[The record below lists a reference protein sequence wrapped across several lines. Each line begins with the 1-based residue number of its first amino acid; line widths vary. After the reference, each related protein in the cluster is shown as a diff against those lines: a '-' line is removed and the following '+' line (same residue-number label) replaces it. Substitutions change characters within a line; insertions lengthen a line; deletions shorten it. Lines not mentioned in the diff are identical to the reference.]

1 MKKVSLALSLA
12 GALSGCHTWRP
23 VNPYDIDRIAEARRV
38 RVNASSTQHLHTEL
52 RAEVTN
58 HYVDRTR

>member
-12 GALSGCHTWRP
+12 GALSGCHTWRS
-23 VNPYDIDRIAEARRV
+23 VNPYDIDRLAEARRG
-38 RVNASSTQHLHTEL
+38 RVSASPTQHLHTEL